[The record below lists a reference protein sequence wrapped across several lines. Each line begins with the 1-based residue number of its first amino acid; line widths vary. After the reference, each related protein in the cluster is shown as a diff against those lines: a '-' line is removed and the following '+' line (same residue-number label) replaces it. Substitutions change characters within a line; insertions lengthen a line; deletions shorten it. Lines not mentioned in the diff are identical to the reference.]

1 MEEDE
6 LSEGNKN
13 NERENVFTMD
23 ELCSFRLFTSHYED
37 CASQCEEQQQQHQSV
52 KDTNYNNNNNNKD
65 AHSVCY
71 IYIYFITHHYSQLD
85 LIQRKLRSFQQHKII
100 TYLHQL
106 QRILLLQRSI
116 SSILRIFIVQ
126 CRLTNL
132 TLITYTITTQ

>member
-13 NERENVFTMD
+13 NESENVFTMD

-52 KDTNYNNNNNNKD
+52 KDTNYNNNNKD

-71 IYIYFITHHYSQLD
+71 IYIY
-85 LIQRKLRSFQQHKII
+85 
-100 TYLHQL
+100 
-106 QRILLLQRSI
+106 ILYN
-116 SSILRIFIVQ
+116 SSL
-126 CRLTNL
+126 
-132 TLITYTITTQ
+132 